1 MRLLLDQHYSPT
13 NAEQLRDRGQ
23 DVISVEEDAAL
34 RGRADREIWTYAIA
48 ERRAVL
54 TEDVSHFVALVREW
68 LLAGERHFGVI
79 LTTPRSMPRSRAT
92 IGLFVETLDG
102 FLDGH
107 PADDA
112 LADQVA
118 WLSPAAG

>member
-1 MRLLLDQHYSPT
+1 VRVLLDQHYSPT
-13 NAEQLRDRGQ
+13 IAQQLRDRGH
-23 DVISVEEDAAL
+23 DVVLVEEDSAL
-34 RGRADREIWTYAIA
+34 RGRADREVWTYAIA

-79 LTTPRSMPRSRAT
+79 LTTPRSMPRSRGT
-92 IGLFVETLDG
+92 IGAFVEKLD
-102 FLDGH
+102 LLLKER

-112 LADQVA
+112 LADQVH
-118 WLSPAAG
+118 WL

>member
-1 MRLLLDQHYSPT
+1 VRLLLDQHYSPT
-13 NAEQLRDRGQ
+13 IAQHLRDRGH
-23 DVISVEEDAAL
+23 DVVSAEEDSAL

-54 TEDVSHFVALVREW
+54 TEDVSHFVALVREC
-68 LLAGERHFGVI
+68 LLAGERHFGVVF
-79 LTTPRSMPRSRAT
+79 TTPRSMPRGRGT
-92 IGLFVETLDG
+92 IGLFVKTLDG

-118 WLSPAAG
+118 WLSPNPG